1 MTVEDWSLSDGQRQ
15 ETVGRVANNISAMA
29 FFAGSPIAD
38 DVVQA
43 AAAAIEKKAY
53 TVARVEAR
61 TTTGVRC
68 ARAGSGGS
76 RRRRLGAAAVG
87 WRWQGSTHSLI
98 NCWRPTRCSPPAGR
112 TTRRSRPM

>member
-68 ARAGSGGS
+68 ARQAAAAG
-76 RRRRLGAAAVG
+76 GAAGGALRQSVG
-87 WRWQGSTHSLI
+87 AGRAAPALSYQLLAPDI
-98 NCWRPTRCSPPAGR
+98 LPCAAGR
-112 TTRRSRPM
+112 TTRR

>member
-1 MTVEDWSLSDGQRQ
+1 MTVEDWALSDGQRQ
-15 ETVGRVANNISAMA
+15 ETVGRAANNISAMA

-68 ARAGSGGS
+68 ARQ
-76 RRRRLGAAAVG
+76 AAAAARAAGGAQRQSVG
-87 WRWQGSTHSLI
+87 AGRAASASANHLLAPDTL
-98 NCWRPTRCSPPAGR
+98 PPAADHI
-112 TTRRSRPM
+112 TRL

>member
-1 MTVEDWSLSDGQRQ
+1 M
-15 ETVGRVANNISAMA
+15 ANNISAMA

-68 ARAGSGGS
+68 ARQAAAAG
-76 RRRRLGAAAVG
+76 GAAAGGALRQSVG
-87 WRWQGSTHSLI
+87 AGRAAPALSYQLLAPDI
-98 NCWRPTRCSPPAGR
+98 LPCAAGR
-112 TTRRSRPM
+112 TTRR